1 MNEHRTGTGELT
13 LAMAQRGFDDLLGI
27 SFRGMNLSER
37 LGKSQVDS
45 VVLESAF
52 APGVQL

>member
-1 MNEHRTGTGELT
+1 MNEHRTRTGELT
-13 LAMAQRGFDDLLGI
+13 LAVAQRGFDDLLGI

-52 APGVQL
+52 APGAQL